1 MDIAARATFGQHLR
15 HWRQRRRLSQL
26 ELSLQAGLSARH
38 LSCLETGRALP
49 SREMVLRLV
58 ERLAVPLR
66 ERNAAL
72 VAAGFAPLYP
82 EHRLD
87 EPAAEAVRRAVEVLL
102 AAHEPFPALAIDRHW
117 NMVAHNAAVPP
128 LLEGVAPALL
138 TPPINVLRLSLH
150 PQGLA
155 PRIVN
160 LAAWRAHLFERLR
173 RQIEVSGD
181 AQLSVLLQELMASPA
196 GGADADE
203 SAADDL
209 GGLVVPLRL
218 RTAAGELSFIGT
230 VTVFGTPVD
239 VMLSELAIES
249 LFPADAHTAQVLAAL
264 HRARGAR

>member
-15 HWRQRRRLSQL
+15 RWRQQRRLSQL
-26 ELSLQAGLSARH
+26 GLALDAGLSARH

-58 ERLAVPLR
+58 DRLAVPLR

-87 EPAAEAVRRAVEVLL
+87 DPAADAARRAIEVLL

-128 LLEGVAPALL
+128 LLEGIAAALL
-138 TPPINVLRLSLH
+138 APPVNVLRLSLH
-150 PQGLA
+150 PEGLA

-160 LAAWRAHLFERLR
+160 LAAWRGHLFERLR

-181 AQLSVLLQELMASPA
+181 GRLTALLHELMAYPA
-196 GGADADE
+196 GDAVPGDADT
-203 SAADDL
+203 DDL

-249 LFPADAHTAQVLAAL
+249 LFPADAHTAQVLTAL
-264 HRARGAR
+264 QSARGAR